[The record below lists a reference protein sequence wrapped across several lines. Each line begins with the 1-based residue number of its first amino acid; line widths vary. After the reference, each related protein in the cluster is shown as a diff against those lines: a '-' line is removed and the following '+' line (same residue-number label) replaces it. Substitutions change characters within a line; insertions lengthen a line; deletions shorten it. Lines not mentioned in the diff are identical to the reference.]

1 MDNKEAIE
9 VLQQDIPCEGDADLI
24 EAMHMAIAA
33 LEQQEKAFDE
43 WCHDCKEYDKDR
55 HCCPRFSR
63 VIRGAVDEVKQQGW
77 IPVSKKPKS
86 GTDVLLQFEKNMA
99 VGFYSCGDWNVNS
112 GNGFYTGL
120 TASEDQP
127 IAWMPLP
134 EPYQEDK
141 A

>member
-1 MDNKEAIE
+1 MDDYISREKLLKTCDAAHKGSPGWVRKMIQEAPAE
-9 VLQQDIPCEGDADLI
+9 CQ
-24 EAMHMAIAA
+24 
-33 LEQQEKAFDE
+33 
-43 WCHDCKEYDKDR
+43 
-55 HCCPRFSR
+55 
-63 VIRGAVDEVKQQGW
+63 W

-134 EPYQEDK
+134 EKYSEDIDE
-141 A
+141 

>member
-1 MDNKEAIE
+1 MK
-9 VLQQDIPCEGDADLI
+9 DLI
-24 EAMHMAIAA
+24 SREELLAAYDAAHKGPPGGARKLILEA
-33 LEQQEKAFDE
+33 QSVYQ
-43 WCHDCKEYDKDR
+43 
-55 HCCPRFSR
+55 
-63 VIRGAVDEVKQQGW
+63 W

-134 EPYQEDK
+134 EKYSEDVDE
-141 A
+141 